1 MERKKINAK
10 FLLDLDP
17 YPNFKGKSQKKKK
30 KKQSNSRNLFD
41 PYPHQLNSSQT
52 IMYNFDHSEST
63 KGPPGPY

>member
-30 KKQSNSRNLFD
+30 KKNNRIQG
-41 PYPHQLNSSQT
+41 
-52 IMYNFDHSEST
+52 I
-63 KGPPGPY
+63 

>member
-30 KKQSNSRNLFD
+30 KKKKNFKE
-41 PYPHQLNSSQT
+41 SS
-52 IMYNFDHSEST
+52 
-63 KGPPGPY
+63 

>member
-30 KKQSNSRNLFD
+30 TIEFKE
-41 PYPHQLNSSQT
+41 SS
-52 IMYNFDHSEST
+52 
-63 KGPPGPY
+63 

>member
-30 KKQSNSRNLFD
+30 KTLEFKE
-41 PYPHQLNSSQT
+41 SS
-52 IMYNFDHSEST
+52 
-63 KGPPGPY
+63 